1 MSMVK
6 MSPDVFSCS
15 DEKGNLDIEIEMFG
29 VKKENIELK
38 MVENGFFVRA
48 KREETGVEYVGT
60 YTFCCGVVPEK
71 AVARYV
77 DGKLYVKV
85 PYRESTETV
94 NVEIQ

>member
-1 MSMVK
+1 MTE
-6 MSPDVFSCS
+6 D
-15 DEKGNLDIEIEMFG
+15 
-29 VKKENIELK
+29 
-38 MVENGFFVRA
+38 GFFVKA
-48 KREETGVEYVGT
+48 KREETGVEYVWT
-60 YTFCCGVVPEK
+60 YTFCCGFVPEK